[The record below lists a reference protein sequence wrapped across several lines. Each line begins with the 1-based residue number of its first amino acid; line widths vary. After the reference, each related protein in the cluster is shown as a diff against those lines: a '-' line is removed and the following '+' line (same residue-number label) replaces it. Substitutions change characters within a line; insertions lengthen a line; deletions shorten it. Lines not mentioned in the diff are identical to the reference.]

1 MVAVM
6 LSREPRM
13 SASCTRSFAHDWST
27 SSGSGASARPRVCWC
42 TNRTTSAL
50 LITPQSPSDASTRNS
65 SRPGDSATIVR
76 HSPAPAVVPCAPAAA
91 PCTEGAVSHRR
102 RRLSVLVSASRP
114 RSKSRSTGIE
124 YGTSPSTASPSLSP
138 SLLLSSPPLLLLL
151 LLRSGLLL
159 LKMLLR
165 LHQCSFS

>member
-1 MVAVM
+1 MMVAVM

-102 RRLSVLVSASRP
+102 RRLSVLVSTL

-151 LLRSGLLL
+151 LRSGLLL
-159 LKMLLR
+159 R
-165 LHQCSFS
+165 RT